1 MWVFFSFCYQ
11 PVKTGVDSEAIFEPK
26 NDAGSVA
33 EPDQCDRLGLPTKF
47 KVAEPNGS
55 DLLDVG
61 YFFFLQ
67 SARKDRSRL

>member
-1 MWVFFSFCYQ
+1 M
-11 PVKTGVDSEAIFEPK
+11 VKSIKPNE
-26 NDAGSVA
+26 NSL
-33 EPDQCDRLGLPTKF
+33 RLPNPTS
-47 KVAEPNGS
+47 VAEPNGS